1 MKIKLKKLG
10 KIITGNTP
18 KKSDKQNYTF
28 NDICFVKPSD
38 ISDDVITKITN
49 TEHYIS
55 NYATNTAR
63 LAPKDSVLVTCIGII
78 GKVAIL
84 EKNSAFNQQINAIIP
99 YKDKVLSN
107 YLAYN
112 LFYRKNYM
120 QQKANAPVVPI
131 INKTQFEDLEIT
143 FHSLEEQKKIANT
156 LDKVTNLIELR
167 KKQLEKLDIFSK
179 ALFVEMFGDPVENPM
194 RWELD
199 ILSNQC
205 QKIGSGLTPK
215 GGKTSYVNSGVCL
228 IRSMNVHNGF
238 FKYKDLVHI
247 NNKQAELLK
256 NVIVKEND
264 VLLNITGAS
273 VARSCIVPPELL
285 PARVNQ
291 HVSIIRLNMD
301 KVLPIFFNNLI
312 INSNFQKYLKHISDN
327 NGATRQALTKQQL
340 ENLNIILPPIE
351 LQNQFAK
358 KVEQIDKIKLS
369 IQDSLNKLETLKKS
383 LMQEYFS

>member
-1 MKIKLKKLG
+1 MKVKLKNLG

-18 KKSDKQNYTF
+18 KKSDEQNYTS

-78 GKVAIL
+78 GKIAIL

-156 LDKVTNLIELR
+156 LDKVTNLIMLR

-179 ALFVEMFGDPVENPM
+179 ALFVEMFGSLEHNINYPYKKIVEFSNVISGGTPN
-194 RWELD
+194 RKKEDYWLNGTINWVKTTELKNTKINNSEEKISELGLENSSAKIVPKNT
-199 ILSNQC
+199 ILIAMYGQ
-205 QKIGSGLTPK
+205 
-215 GGKTSYVNSGVCL
+215 GKTRG
-228 IRSMNVHNGF
+228 MT
-238 FKYKDLVHI
+238 
-247 NNKQAELLK
+247 A
-256 NVIVKEND
+256 
-264 VLLNITGAS
+264 LLNIEAS
-273 VARSCIVPPELL
+273 TNQACACILPSKNINYMYLWQYMILSYNQLRSM
-285 PARVNQ
+285 AKGGNQ
-291 HVSIIRLNMD
+291 PNLNLDIIKNF
-301 KVLPIFFNNLI
+301 KVL
-312 INSNFQKYLKHISDN
+312 
-327 NGATRQALTKQQL
+327 T
-340 ENLNIILPPIE
+340 PPIE

-358 KVEQIDKIKLS
+358 KVEHIDKIKLS
-369 IQDSLNKLETLKKS
+369 IQDSLTKLETLKKS

>member
-179 ALFVEMFGDPVENPM
+179 ALFVEMFGSQNNNPYNFDKGKIKDIVTDVKYGTSSPATDNGKYPYLRM
-194 RWELD
+194 GNITYDGYLDLTDLKYINIKDNEYDKYIVKKGDVLFNRTNSKELV
-199 ILSNQC
+199 
-205 QKIGSGLTPK
+205 
-215 GGKTSYVNSGVCL
+215 GKTCVFNL
-228 IRSMNVHNGF
+228 DEPM
-238 FKYKDLVHI
+238 
-247 NNKQAELLK
+247 
-256 NVIVKEND
+256 VIA
-264 VLLNITGAS
+264 GY
-273 VARSCIVPPELL
+273 
-285 PARVNQ
+285 
-291 HVSIIRLNMD
+291 IIRIRTKRNILPEYLSAVLNSSYGKQTLYNMCKSIVGQANINAKELQD
-301 KVLPIFFNNLI
+301 ISLLI
-312 INSNFQKYLKHISDN
+312 
-327 NGATRQALTKQQL
+327 
-340 ENLNIILPPIE
+340 PPIE

-358 KVEQIDKIKLS
+358 RIEQINKIKLS

>member
-156 LDKVTNLIELR
+156 LDKVTNLIELK

-179 ALFVEMFGDPVENPM
+179 ALFVEMFGDPVENPKNWRKENLNKFIM
-194 RWELD
+194 YANNGLSRRGKDITGNIVLRLTELKNGYID
-199 ILSNQC
+199 YS
-205 QKIGSGLTPK
+205 K
-215 GGKTSYVNSGVCL
+215 VNRMC
-228 IRSMNVHNGF
+228 IKENEE
-238 FKYKDLVHI
+238 KY
-247 NNKQAELLK
+247 LLK
-256 NVIVKEND
+256 DND
-264 VLLNITGAS
+264 VLF
-273 VARSCIVPPELL
+273 
-285 PARVNQ
+285 ARVNGNPINVGRSAVF
-291 HVSIIRLNMD
+291 HIKSEKVYFNDHIIRIHFKEEYINNFFISFLFNTNYGRVCVSKNIKTSAGQYTISQD
-301 KVLPIFFNNLI
+301 GISSLTFPI
-312 INSNFQKYLKHISDN
+312 
-327 NGATRQALTKQQL
+327 
-340 ENLNIILPPIE
+340 PPIE